1 MHFFNEANALLN
13 AASRNSSATLEANSS
28 VNDDDDGMLAVTFT
42 LAGVHIQTKETASAS
57 QDEPSHSIPASEL
70 LDAYAESLATR
81 VDSPSHPGTP
91 RAAGEP
97 SSTSVCAN
105 MLLTHTHLSGG
116 SLGIAKYASA
126 CTSKFE
132 RGVGGGNAHVYRA
145 RNVAAV
151 TTHSDGHGDQEG
163 GHRNVPAVVAHEL
176 LHLVGASHDCCMGNC
191 S

>member
-1 MHFFNEANALLN
+1 
-13 AASRNSSATLEANSS
+13 
-28 VNDDDDGMLAVTFT
+28 MLAVTFT

-70 LDAYAESLATR
+70 LDAYAESLATS